1 MAQATAPVLD
11 STAPPREPEADPD
24 QVGGSGAGGAGRA
37 RQPALSGADGH
48 SGVGGR
54 RSARCRSA
62 AGHGAARFG
71 CTGLSACGVAVVI
84 GTMVVLEAGVAS
96 GAGPGAALEAGPE
109 GGPVPGGGLG
119 DDQGDAAGVEE
130 DAAADARTSI
140 SSPKWPSA
148 VPRWR

>member
-11 STAPPREPEADPD
+11 STTPAREPEADPV
-24 QVGGSGAGGAGRA
+24 QVGRSGAGSAGKA
-37 RQPALSGADGH
+37 RQPPLSGVGGH

-62 AGHGAARFG
+62 AGHDAARFG

-84 GTMVVLEAGVAS
+84 GTMVLLEAGVAS
-96 GAGPGAALEAGPE
+96 GARPGAALEAGPE

-130 DAAADARTSI
+130 DAAADTEHAL
-140 SSPKWPSA
+140 A
-148 VPRWR
+148 EAA